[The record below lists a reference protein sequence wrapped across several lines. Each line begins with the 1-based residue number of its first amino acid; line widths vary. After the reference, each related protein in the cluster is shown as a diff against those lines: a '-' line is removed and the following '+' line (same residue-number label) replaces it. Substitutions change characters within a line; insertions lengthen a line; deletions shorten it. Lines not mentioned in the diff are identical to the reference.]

1 MPQETP
7 KKVCYMV
14 HSLKSTSANCG
25 IMDYSEICA
34 NLEYQADSGDL
45 STATSQIDGLK
56 KRFGHARK
64 QLLAMIG

>member
-1 MPQETP
+1 
-7 KKVCYMV
+7 
-14 HSLKSTSANCG
+14 
-25 IMDYSEICA
+25 MDYSEICA